1 MGIFG
6 AMTTAVSGLKAQS
19 YAMENISGN
28 IANSRTTGFKRVD
41 TSFVDLIPDRP
52 VGQELGGSV
61 RGFAQSTNSVQGDLS
76 TTGISENVAINGSG
90 FFVVSERT
98 GYAGGNPTF
107 GGIDVYTR
115 RGDFQLDNSSYL
127 VNGAGFYLKGI
138 PLDPQTGALKGSNPQ
153 LIQIN
158 KSNVPPK
165 KTATVEYGATLPQSP
180 VTNYSR
186 TSSNPSLPAN
196 ALMGAGAAPYG
207 ASPATITNADA
218 QAFIDRTIE
227 GGSITVYNDQG
238 AAMPMNLRW
247 GKVANTPAEQWNL
260 YYQANSDGTTDPA
273 WVQAGTT
280 YTFNNVG
287 QLNPVQNATLPNPF
301 TLDGVTY
308 SGLTINT
315 GTIQSFPANDLSAN
329 RTAANVTKMQQD
341 GYPSGQFQS
350 ISIDNSGRVVGNY
363 SNNQVVGLAQIV
375 VANFAA
381 ENALKRRDG
390 GVYEATLESGQPIIG
405 QAGSNVVGG
414 TVENSNT
421 DIADEFSKMIVTQ
434 QAYSAN
440 TRIISTASDM
450 LRDIINIVR

>member
-52 VGQELGGSV
+52 AGQELGGSV

-76 TTGISENVAINGSG
+76 TTGIAENIAINGSG

-98 GYAGGNPTF
+98 GYAGGTPTF

-127 VNGAGFYLKGI
+127 VNGAGYYLKGI

-165 KTATVEYGATLPQSP
+165 RTATVEYGATLPQAP

-186 TSSNPSLPAN
+186 GATNPTDPLN
-196 ALMGAGAAPYG
+196 ALVGAGAAPYG
-207 ASPATITNADA
+207 ANPTTISQANS
-218 QAFIDRTIE
+218 QAFIDRSIE

-238 AAMPMNLRW
+238 AAMPLNLRW
-247 GKVANTPAEQWNL
+247 GKVSAAPTETWNL
-260 YYQANSDGTTDPA
+260 YYQSNSSTTDPA
-273 WVQAGTT
+273 WTQAGTT
-280 YTFNNVG
+280 YTFNSSG
-287 QLNPVQNATLPNPF
+287 QLNPVQNATLPAF
-301 TLDGVTY
+301 TLDGVAY
-308 SGLTINT
+308 SGLIINT
-315 GTIQSFPANDLSAN
+315 GSIQSFPANDLSAN
-329 RTAANVTKMQQD
+329 RTAAKVTKIQQD

-363 SNNQVVGLAQIV
+363 SNNQVVGLAQVV